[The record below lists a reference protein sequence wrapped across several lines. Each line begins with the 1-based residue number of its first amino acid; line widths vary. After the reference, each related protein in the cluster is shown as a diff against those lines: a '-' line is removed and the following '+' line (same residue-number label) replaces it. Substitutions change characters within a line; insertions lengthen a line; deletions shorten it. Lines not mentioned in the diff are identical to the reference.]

1 MSWVSALAL
10 FVGGG
15 IAITTVMVVGTVQAG
30 MNRRQQRLISAFRR
44 AERAAGTGSG
54 EQGDPHS
61 VYSRQMWEK

>member
-15 IAITTVMVVGTVQAG
+15 IVITTAIVVGTVQAG

-44 AERAAGTGSG
+44 AKRAEGAGTG